1 LAATGMLSVWIGCA
15 RFGAL
20 HNGQREL
27 AQHLR
32 CVEHSASFKKINRSA
47 TWCPA
52 APPPVNTISK
62 MSLRMMSTGSYG
74 YNDESAPLQLLFA
87 AVKNYKVVNNMP
99 EKSLVYVPPK
109 FVVPSDCP
117 KWPPS
122 LWGLKLGEK
131 MVQILHNNLYRKY
144 RQKFELVG
152 LTTRSEWVAQQIIDA
167 VRTYRK
173 VHNIADGDPVC
184 IPHSF
189 VVPHDDSEWPRQL
202 WGLKLGWKVQGILLR
217 GTFIKYRA
225 EFDRL
230 GLTGKLGP
238 VDDRA
243 QQLMLAIKTYK
254 LVNCVSDGSP
264 VAIQIKFVVPHDS
277 SDWPQELWGLKLGE
291 KACNI
296 LHGYYAEYQ
305 DEFDALGLTSK
316 LGPTDLRAQRIIQAV
331 KTYKRL
337 HAIPDGGSVAI
348 PGSFVVPHDSSE
360 WPQELWGMKLG
371 AVTCGILH
379 SGFYEEYRDIFDE
392 LGLSAKYPSIED
404 RVRDILLALKTYKRV
419 HGIPDGSQVMIPVSF
434 VVPHDSPDW
443 PQELWGLKLGSR
455 TNCILHHG
463 DYAQYRGEFDALG
476 LTIKLGPIDDRAQRI
491 MLALKTFKSVNNIPE
506 NSSLAV
512 PTNFVVP
519 RDNADWPQELWGM
532 RLGETA
538 RSILVE
544 DTYSEYRQ
552 EFDRLGLAFKYG
564 TVDDRLRNMILA
576 VKTYKR
582 VHAIPDGGK
591 VVIPIKFVVPTDSNA
606 WPQELWGMKLGCIV
620 GGIFNGGHF
629 RDHRNKLQELGVCPR
644 LGSLEERARKFLLAV
659 ETYRKVRRI
668 PQDRQVF
675 VPYYYIVPHGSPDWP
690 QELWDMKLGI
700 KVSYYVNRN
709 SYPDYTEQFR
719 AMGLY
724 RKWE

>member
-1 LAATGMLSVWIGCA
+1 MWVGFTRLNAVLMGQQSFGQLSRRTRYSTSVQTIRNGMFCTVAHSPQLDKTKGKPSLNGKVATSRECDDGTPP
-15 RFGAL
+15 
-20 HNGQREL
+20 GQL
-27 AQHLR
+27 I
-32 CVEHSASFKKINRSA
+32 VE
-47 TWCPA
+47 
-52 APPPVNTISK
+52 
-62 MSLRMMSTGSYG
+62 
-74 YNDESAPLQLLFA
+74 
-87 AVKNYKVVNNMP
+87 AVKIYKTLHYMP
-99 EKSLVYVPPK
+99 PGSPVYIPTKFAVPYNHH
-109 FVVPSDCP
+109 D
-117 KWPPS
+117 WPPS
-122 LWGLKLGEK
+122 LWGFELGAQ
-131 MVQILHNNLYRKY
+131 VRGILHKNYYRKY
-144 RQKFELVG
+144 QKQIKQFG
-152 LTTRSEWVAQQIIDA
+152 LTTRNEWAAQQLIDA
-167 VRTYRK
+167 IRTYRK
-173 VHNIADGDPVC
+173 VHNIADGDTVN
-184 IPHSF
+184 ISRSF
-189 VVPHDDSEWPRQL
+189 VVPRDDSDWPRQL
-202 WGLKLGWKVQGILLR
+202 WGLKLGWRVQGILYH
-217 GTFIKYRA
+217 GNYIKYRA

-254 LVNCVSDGSP
+254 LVHRIPEDSP
-264 VAIQIKFVVPHDS
+264 VAIPIKFVVPHDS
-277 SDWPQELWGLKLGE
+277 PDWPQELWGLKLGE

-337 HAIPDGGSVAI
+337 HAIPDGGGVAI
-348 PGSFVVPHDSSE
+348 PGNFVVPHDSSE

-379 SGFYEEYRDIFDE
+379 SGFYEEYRDRFDE

-419 HGIPDGSQVMIPVSF
+419 HGIPDGGQVMIPVSF

-476 LTIKLGPIDDRAQRI
+476 LTTKLGPIDDRAQRI
-491 MLALKTFKSVNNIPE
+491 ILALKTYKSVNNIPE

-582 VHAIPDGGK
+582 VHAIPDGDK
-591 VVIPIKFVVPTDSNA
+591 VVIPIKFVVPTDSSA

-629 RDHRNKLQELGVCPR
+629 REHRNKLQELGVCPR
-644 LGSLEERARKFLLAV
+644 LGSWEERVRKFLLAV

-668 PQDRQVF
+668 PPDRQVF

-690 QELWDMKLGI
+690 QELWDMKLGT
-700 KVSYYVNRN
+700 KVADYVNRN

>member
-15 RFGAL
+15 RFGFGAL

-27 AQHLR
+27 AQQLR
-32 CVEHSASFKKINRSA
+32 CVEHSASLKNINRSA

-62 MSLRMMSTGSYG
+62 MSLRMMATGSYG

-99 EKSLVYVPPK
+99 EKSLVYIPPK

-173 VHNIADGDPVC
+173 VQNIADGDPVC

-254 LVNCVSDGSP
+254 LVNCISEGSP
-264 VAIQIKFVVPHDS
+264 VAIP
-277 SDWPQELWGLKLGE
+277 LK
-291 KACNI
+291 
-296 LHGYYAEYQ
+296 
-305 DEFDALGLTSK
+305 
-316 LGPTDLRAQRIIQAV
+316 
-331 KTYKRL
+331 
-337 HAIPDGGSVAI
+337 
-348 PGSFVVPHDSSE
+348 
-360 WPQELWGMKLG
+360 
-371 AVTCGILH
+371 
-379 SGFYEEYRDIFDE
+379 
-392 LGLSAKYPSIED
+392 
-404 RVRDILLALKTYKRV
+404 
-419 HGIPDGSQVMIPVSF
+419 F

-443 PQELWGLKLGSR
+443 PQELWGLKLGEKADS
-455 TNCILHHG
+455 ILHGH
-463 DYAQYRGEFDALG
+463 YAQYRSEFDALG
-476 LTIKLGPIDDRAQRI
+476 LTAKFGPTDDRAQRI
-491 MLALKTFKSVNNIPE
+491 ILALKTYKSVNCIPK
-506 NSSLAV
+506 NSSFAV
-512 PTNFVVP
+512 PTSFVVP
-519 RDNADWPQELWGM
+519 RDNADWPQELWGL

-538 RSILVE
+538 RSVLVE

-564 TVDDRLRNMILA
+564 TVDDRLRDMILA

-582 VHAIPDGGK
+582 VRAIPDGGK
-591 VVIPIKFVVPTDSNA
+591 VVIPIRFVVPTDSSA
-606 WPQELWGMKLGCIV
+606 WPQELWGMRLGSIV
-620 GGIFNGGHF
+620 GGILNGGHF
-629 RDHRNKLQELGVCPR
+629 REHRNKLQELGVCPR
-644 LGSLEERARKFLLAV
+644 LGSWEERVRKFLLAV

-668 PQDRQVF
+668 PPDRHVF
-675 VPYYYIVPHGSPDWP
+675 VPYDYIVPHSSPDWP
-690 QELWDMKLGI
+690 QELWDMKLGT
-700 KVSYYVNRN
+700 KVAAYVNRN
-709 SYPDYTEQFR
+709 TYADYTEQFR
-719 AMGLY
+719 ALGLY